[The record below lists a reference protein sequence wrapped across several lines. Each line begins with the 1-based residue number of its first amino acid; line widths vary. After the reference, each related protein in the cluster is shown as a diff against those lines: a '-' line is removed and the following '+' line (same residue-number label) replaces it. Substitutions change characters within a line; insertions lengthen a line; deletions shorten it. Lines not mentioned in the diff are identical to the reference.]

1 MTTTDR
7 SYRWPGVPLALA
19 SAVLFGA
26 STPFSKLLLS
36 EAPPQLLAGLL
47 YIGAGL
53 GLAVLQLARAAI
65 GLPSPEA
72 PLRRS
77 DLPWLAAI
85 ILFGGVIGPLL
96 LMLGLARTDAASAAL
111 LLNLEGLAT
120 MAIAWL
126 VFKENADW
134 RVFLGALA
142 ILAGAVTLAWRGGEF
157 HLDPGA
163 LLVAGACLAWGI
175 DNNLTRKLSAVDPV
189 SIATVKGLVAGTV
202 NVLLAFAQGQTAA
215 SLQTVGL
222 AAILGFFSIGV
233 SLVLFMLALR
243 HLGTART
250 GAYFSMAPF
259 IGALIAVVLLR
270 EPLSSS
276 LAISAGLMGLGLWL
290 HLSERHEHRHVHEA
304 LEHEHVHVHDEH
316 HRHEHAEPVIEPH
329 SHWHRHEPV
338 RHSHPH
344 YPDIHHRHLH
354 PEAWAVSPL
363 KVLTAALAMGAIG
376 AFYAFHARQIS
387 FVEAQPERSASQPTR
402 QTSDIPPPPSPPE
415 RSTQTTGAKASP
427 QSNFETDRAYA
438 NATLPNGVTLNFP
451 QAGAEGAILA
461 LLQRPTPRLTWFD
474 LERVEFAPGQSLP
487 EPSSSAQIENV
498 AKLLLAYPRVS
509 AIIGVRRNP
518 GKSQAEQHLAKAR
531 AAFVLRE
538 LTRLGVSPLRLK
550 TKIFDADLVIS
561 APGEAARRSTKRS
574 DVSLGLIGR

>member
-1 MTTTDR
+1 LTTTDR
-7 SYRWPGVPLALA
+7 SYRWPGIPLALA

-36 EAPPQLLAGLL
+36 EAPPQLLAGVL
-47 YIGAGL
+47 YLGAGI

-72 PLRRS
+72 PLRCP

-85 ILFGGVIGPLL
+85 ILFGGVIGPLS

-175 DNNLTRKLSAVDPV
+175 DNNLTRKLSATDPV

-202 NVLLAFAQGQTAA
+202 NILLAFAQGQTAA
-215 SLQTVGL
+215 SLQTLGL
-222 AAILGFFSIGV
+222 AAILGFFSIGL

-304 LEHEHVHVHDEH
+304 LEHEHIHVHDEH
-316 HRHEHAEPVIEPH
+316 HRHEHAESVIEPH
-329 SHWHRHEPV
+329 SHWHRHEPI

-344 YPDIHHRHLH
+344 YPDIHHRHPH
-354 PEAWAVSPL
+354 PKGWPISPL
-363 KVLTAALAMGAIG
+363 RALTAVLAMGAIG
-376 AFYAFHARQIS
+376 AFYAFHAQKIS
-387 FVEAQPERSASQPTR
+387 FLEAPLERTASEPAR
-402 QTSDIPPPPSPPE
+402 RTSEIPPPPSPPE
-415 RSTQTTGAKASP
+415 RPTQTTGAEAPP
-427 QSNFETDRAYA
+427 QSDFETDRAHA
-438 NATLPNGVTLNFP
+438 KATLPNGATVNFP
-451 QAGAEGAILA
+451 LAGAEAAILA
-461 LLQRPTPRLTWFD
+461 RLRRPTPRLTWFA
-474 LERVEFAPGQSLP
+474 LERVEFAPEQLLP
-487 EPSSSAQIENV
+487 ELSSSAQIENV
-498 AKLLLAYPRVS
+498 AKLLIAYPHVS
-509 AIIGVRRNP
+509 AIIAAYRNRGASP
-518 GKSQAEQHLAKAR
+518 AEQRLAKAR
-531 AAFVLRE
+531 AASVLQE
-538 LTRLGVSPLRLK
+538 LTRLGVSPSRLK
-550 TKIFDADLVIS
+550 TQIVDADGVIS
-561 APGEAARRSTKRS
+561 AHGRATRRSTKRR
-574 DVSLGLIGR
+574 DLSLGLLTH

>member
-36 EAPPQLLAGLL
+36 EAPPQLLAGVL
-47 YIGAGL
+47 YLGAGI
-53 GLAVLQLARAAI
+53 GLVVLQLARAAI

-85 ILFGGVIGPLL
+85 VLFGGVIGPLS

-276 LAISAGLMGLGLWL
+276 LAISAGLMGLGLLL

-402 QTSDIPPPPSPPE
+402 RRSDIPPPPSPPE

-438 NATLPNGVTLNFP
+438 NATLPNGLTLNFP

-461 LLQRPTPRLTWFD
+461 LLRRPTPRLTWFD

-498 AKLLLAYPRVS
+498 AKLLVAYPRVR
-509 AIIGVRRNP
+509 AVIGAYRNRGASP
-518 GKSQAEQHLAKAR
+518 AEQRLAKAR
-531 AAFVLRE
+531 AASVLQE
-538 LTRLGVSPLRLK
+538 LTRLGVSPSRLK
-550 TKIFDADLVIS
+550 TQIIDADGVSS
-561 APGEAARRSTKRS
+561 AHGRATWRSTKRR
-574 DVSLGLIGR
+574 DLSLGLVAH

>member
-36 EAPPQLLAGLL
+36 EVPPQLLAGVL
-47 YIGAGL
+47 YLGAGI

-72 PLRRS
+72 PLRRP
-77 DLPWLAAI
+77 DLPWLAAM
-85 ILFGGVIGPLL
+85 ILFGGVIGPLS
-96 LMLGLARTDAASAAL
+96 LMLGLARSDAASAAL

-126 VFKENADW
+126 VFRENADW

-142 ILAGAVTLAWRGGEF
+142 ILAGAVPLAWRGGEF

-163 LLVAGACLAWGI
+163 LLVAGACVAWGI
-175 DNNLTRKLSAVDPV
+175 DNNLTRKLSAADPV

-202 NVLLAFAQGQTAA
+202 NILLAFAQGQTAV
-215 SLQTVGL
+215 SLQTLGL
-222 AAILGFFSIGV
+222 AAILGFFSIGL

-270 EPLSSS
+270 ERLSFS

-304 LEHEHVHVHDEH
+304 LEHEHIHVHDEH
-316 HRHEHAEPVIEPH
+316 HRHEHAETVIEPH
-329 SHWHRHEPV
+329 SHWHRHEPIG
-338 RHSHPH
+338 HSHPH
-344 YPDIHHRHLH
+344 YPDIHHRHPH
-354 PEAWAVSPL
+354 PTAWSLSPL
-363 KVLTAALAMGAIG
+363 RVLIAALAMGAIV
-376 AFYAFHARQIS
+376 AFYAFRAQQVS
-387 FVEAQPERSASQPTR
+387 FMEAPSERTASEPTQQR
-402 QTSDIPPPPSPPE
+402 REIPPPPSSPE
-415 RSTQTTGAKASP
+415 RPTSAEAPP
-427 QSNFETDRAYA
+427 QSDLEAARGYTR
-438 NATLPNGVTLNFP
+438 ATLPNGVTVNFP
-451 QAGAEGAILA
+451 LAGAEAAILA
-461 LLQRPTPRLTWFD
+461 RLERPSPHLTWFA

-487 EPSSSAQIENV
+487 EPSSSGQIENV
-498 AKLLLAYPRVS
+498 AQLLVAYPRVR
-509 AIIGVRRNP
+509 AIIGAYRNRSASSAERR
-518 GKSQAEQHLAKAR
+518 LAKAR
-531 AAFVLRE
+531 AASVLQE
-538 LTRLGVSPLRLK
+538 LTRLGVSPSRLK
-550 TKIFDADLVIS
+550 TQIIDADGVSS
-561 APGEAARRSTKRS
+561 AHGRATWRSIKTR
-574 DVSLGLIGR
+574 DLSLGLVAH